1 MVYGM
6 DKETMRIEWVGQVVD
21 GKFTLLQWL
30 GGSQRGGTF
39 LTELSGPQSQKAA
52 IKLMPAGAIG
62 AEGHV
67 AAWGVTATL
76 AHPHLARLFHTGRCE
91 VNTAPVL
98 YAVTEYAEEDLA
110 QILPERPLTPAETR
124 EMLGPVLDVI
134 SYLHERGLVHG
145 HIKPSNVMVIDDQ
158 VKLSCDS
165 LHILGGS
172 GRHFPAPEA
181 YEAPECGSG
190 TISTATDIWS
200 LGVILV
206 EALTQHPADLDRS
219 ADGESI
225 VPESIPQPFAGIV
238 QECLRLDPQ
247 RRCTIG
253 DIKARLEPARPVDTK
268 AGKTGRI
275 PPAKRRLT
283 ALVGAALVLLA
294 AFAFVQLRS
303 HKTEPSLQTEKP
315 EPASADTASQ
325 PPTQVP
331 GAESPKAA
339 PVKGAVAERVL
350 PELSEEAMQT
360 IHGKFAL
367 SIKVEVDPNGNV
379 SNAELDS
386 PGPSRYFANLSL
398 QAARKWKFKPARV
411 DGQTAASAWILRFEF
426 SQAAIEVTPD
436 QVLP

>member
-1 MVYGM
+1 
-6 DKETMRIEWVGQVVD
+6 
-21 GKFTLLQWL
+21 
-30 GGSQRGGTF
+30 
-39 LTELSGPQSQKAA
+39 
-52 IKLMPAGAIG
+52 
-62 AEGHV
+62 
-67 AAWGVTATL
+67 
-76 AHPHLARLFHTGRCE
+76 
-91 VNTAPVL
+91 
-98 YAVTEYAEEDLA
+98 
-110 QILPERPLTPAETR
+110 
-124 EMLGPVLDVI
+124 
-134 SYLHERGLVHG
+134 
-145 HIKPSNVMVIDDQ
+145 
-158 VKLSCDS
+158 
-165 LHILGGS
+165 
-172 GRHFPAPEA
+172 
-181 YEAPECGSG
+181 
-190 TISTATDIWS
+190 
-200 LGVILV
+200 
-206 EALTQHPADLDRS
+206 LDRS